1 MQDDAADELHIKRA
15 LTQHTPVRLAHN
27 RKSVGQDVVQRLA
40 CGKPLLEGGG
50 LRAQRR
56 VIHRLILRCKRVNL
70 ICNDFQFLNLV
81 VAVSAE
87 YFCKKSH
94 ISILP

>member
-1 MQDDAADELHIKRA
+1 MQDDTADELHIERA
-15 LTQHTPVRLAHN
+15 FAQHAPVRLAHD
-27 RKSVGQDVVQRLA
+27 RKGVRQDVIQRLA
-40 CGKPLLEGGG
+40 CGKPLLERGG
-50 LRAQRR
+50 LCAQGRI
-56 VIHRLILRCKRVNL
+56 IHRLILRRQGVDL
-70 ICNDFQFLNLV
+70 ICNDLQFLDLM